1 MPTPR
6 KHANHAQRQRA
17 YVLRQKEARLE
28 AMAAKNTPAPA
39 AIPTVPSTARWKALS
54 RQAQTILQALQTEME
69 DYRDERSEEWQEG
82 EKGEAFQQALERVAE
97 ALESAINIE
106 L

>member
-1 MPTPR
+1 
-6 KHANHAQRQRA
+6 
-17 YVLRQKEARLE
+17 
-28 AMAAKNTPAPA
+28 
-39 AIPTVPSTARWKALS
+39 
-54 RQAQTILQALQTEME
+54 ME